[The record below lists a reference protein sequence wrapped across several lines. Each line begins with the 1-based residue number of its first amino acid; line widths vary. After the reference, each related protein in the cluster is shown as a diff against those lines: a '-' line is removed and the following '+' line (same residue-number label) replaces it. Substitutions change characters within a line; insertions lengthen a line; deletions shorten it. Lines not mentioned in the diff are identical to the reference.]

1 MEVHVVR
8 LKNSGLVC
16 VQARPSAGPYDAG
29 PCDLLER
36 TGIEEGGE
44 GELCEEG
51 GECGRGLKVP

>member
-16 VQARPSAGPYDAG
+16 VQARLSAGPYDAG

-36 TGIEEGGE
+36 TGMEEGGE
-44 GELCEEG
+44 GSCVRKGGSVEG
-51 GECGRGLKVP
+51 V